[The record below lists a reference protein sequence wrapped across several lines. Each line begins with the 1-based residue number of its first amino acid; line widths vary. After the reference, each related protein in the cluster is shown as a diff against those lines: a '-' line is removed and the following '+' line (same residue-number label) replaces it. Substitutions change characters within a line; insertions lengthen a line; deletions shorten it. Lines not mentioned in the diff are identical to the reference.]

1 MLPASEEA
9 PFMIVIVPYKES
21 WPAEYS
27 AIAAGIRAAAGETA
41 QAVHHIGST
50 SVPGLAAKD
59 IIDVQI
65 TVADLA
71 SADRLPLEAA
81 GFIRSPHRTDHVPP
95 GLTLPPEQLEKRLF
109 TLAERRANVN
119 VRVAGRFNQRYP
131 LLCRDY
137 LRAHRSAA
145 DAYAAIKMELA
156 RMFPNDVDSYYAVKD
171 PVFDLIMTAANDWS
185 ARTLWLPPP
194 GD

>member
-1 MLPASEEA
+1 
-9 PFMIVIVPYKES
+9 MIVIVPYKDS
-21 WPAEYS
+21 WPAEYR
-27 AIAAGIRAAAGETA
+27 AIAARLSAAAGDA
-41 QAVHHIGST
+41 ALAIHHIGST

-71 SADRLPLEAA
+71 IADRLALA
-81 GFIRSPHRTDHVPP
+81 GFTLSPHRSDHTPP
-95 GLTLPPEQLEKRLF
+95 GMTLPPEQLAKRLF
-109 TLAERRANVN
+109 TFTERPANVH

-137 LRAHRSAA
+137 LRAHQAGA
-145 DAYAAIKMELA
+145 DAYAVIKRELA
-156 RMFPNDVDSYYAVKD
+156 RMFPNDADSYYAVKD
-171 PVFDLIMTAANDWS
+171 PVFDLIMTAANDW
-185 ARTLWLPPP
+185 AVRTGWQLPP

>member
-1 MLPASEEA
+1 
-9 PFMIVIVPYKES
+9 MIVIVPYKES
-21 WPAEYS
+21 WPAEYR
-27 AIAAGIRAAAGETA
+27 AIAARLRAAAGEA
-41 QAVHHIGST
+41 ALAVHHIGST

-71 SADRLPLEAA
+71 SSDRLPLEAA
-81 GFIRSPHRTDHVPP
+81 GFKRSPYMTDHLPP

-109 TLAERRANVN
+109 TLDERRANVH

-137 LRAHRSAA
+137 LRAHRPAA
-145 DAYAAIKMELA
+145 DAYAVIKRELA
-156 RMFPNDVDSYYAVKD
+156 RMFPDDVDSYYAVKD
-171 PVFDLIMTAANDWS
+171 PVFDLIMTAANDWA
-185 ARTLWLPPP
+185 ARTGWSPPP